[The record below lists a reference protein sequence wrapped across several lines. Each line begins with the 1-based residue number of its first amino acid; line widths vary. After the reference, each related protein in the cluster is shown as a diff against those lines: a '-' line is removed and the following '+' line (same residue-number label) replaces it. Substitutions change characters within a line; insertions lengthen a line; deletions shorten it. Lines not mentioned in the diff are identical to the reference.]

1 MSMNKIFNS
10 PFEAGLR
17 SLLVLYTLQHQ
28 TATVDRITAYDFI
41 TIYSGD
47 FEITEQNLHGDNH
60 FNFSEL
66 ASKRNSCDQG
76 LKEFA
81 LNGLISVRRNN
92 QGFTYG
98 INSTGKAYVESLSSD
113 YAQQYL
119 EIIPLVH
126 GRFRNT
132 SDEDLLLLINK
143 KAIEE
148 LRR

>member
-1 MSMNKIFNS
+1 MNKIFNS

-17 SLLVLYTLQHQ
+17 SLLVLYTMQPK

-41 TIYSGD
+41 TIYSSD
-47 FEITEQNLHGDNH
+47 FEITEQSLHGNNH

-81 LNGLISVRRNN
+81 LNGLISVHRNK

-98 INSTGKAYVESLSSD
+98 INNTGKAYVESLSSD

-119 EIIPLVH
+119 EIILLVH
-126 GRFRNT
+126 DKFRNI
-132 SDEDLLLLINK
+132 SDEDLLRLINK

>member
-1 MSMNKIFNS
+1 MNKIFNS

-17 SLLVLYTLQHQ
+17 SLLVLYTIHPQ

-41 TIYSGD
+41 TIYSSD
-47 FEITEQNLHGDNH
+47 FGITDQNLHGNNH

-66 ASKRNSCDQG
+66 ASKRNNCDQG

-81 LNGLISVRRNN
+81 LNGLISVHRNN
-92 QGFTYG
+92 HGFTYG
-98 INSTGKAYVESLSSD
+98 INNTGKTYVESLSSD

-119 EIIPLVH
+119 EIIMLVH
-126 GRFRNT
+126 DKFANT
-132 SDEDLLLLINK
+132 SDEDLLRLINQ